1 MSFFEEELGATQ
13 LETERAEKYER
24 LYHYTA
30 VEGLKG
36 ILDSGSLWVTQIQ
49 YMNDSKEFG
58 HAVDIALELI
68 KRRKVSASTQL
79 AKFYSVMENT
89 LYSSNGARTFIF
101 SMTENPDQLSQWRGY
116 CGLGGYSIGFNK
128 SALQELCSSSNFR
141 LEKCVYDD
149 SEKERVIGEVIDG
162 AVDYFNS
169 QNGRDDYDV
178 IEHESKFYGRFL
190 KIGSTMKHSSF
201 VEEQEWRLIGGP
213 FPWTDQ
219 QSQWRT
225 RDGVL
230 LPYYE
235 VKLERDADGY
245 LPVSEVYIGPC
256 KERQLAADSLHVYM
270 QVTKNLFR
278 RRFSKTPYRG

>member
-13 LETERAEKYER
+13 LETERAERYER
-24 LYHYTA
+24 LYHYTS

-36 ILDSGSLWVTQIQ
+36 ILDNESLWTTQIQ

-58 HAVDIALELI
+58 HAVDIALGLI
-68 KRRKVSASTQL
+68 KRKKLSASARLT
-79 AKFYSVMENT
+79 KFYSAMENT
-89 LYSSNGARTFIF
+89 LGSSNGARTFIF

-128 SALQELCSSSNFR
+128 SALQELCETSNFR

-149 SEKERVIGEVIDG
+149 TEKERLIGEVIEAAVSYFESQDG
-162 AVDYFNS
+162 REDF
-169 QNGRDDYDV
+169 DV
-178 IEHESKFYGRFL
+178 IERESKFYSRIL

-213 FPWTDQ
+213 FSWKDEK
-219 QSQWRT
+219 SQWRT
-225 RDGVL
+225 RDGLL

-235 VKLERDADGY
+235 LKLARDEDGY
-245 LPVSEVYIGPC
+245 LPISEVYIGPC
-256 KERQLAADSLHVYM
+256 KERHLAADSLRVYM
-270 QVTKNLFR
+270 QVTNNLFR
-278 RRFSKTPYRG
+278 RRYSKTPYRG